1 MNDEMANL
9 RRERALSHATS
20 KDEIRDQAVV
30 LLGGSNPAVPKISR
44 DSSAISLPQVLKVN
58 HGNRGSGKS

>member
-20 KDEIRDQAVV
+20 KDAIRDQAVV
-30 LLGGSNPAVPKISR
+30 LLGGSNPAVSKISH
-44 DSSAISLPQVLKVN
+44 DSAAVSSPLVLKVN
-58 HGNRGSGKS
+58 HGSRGSGKS